1 MIATMTMNAAVTVI
15 LTVTVTVTVT
25 VKVTVNVNV
34 NVNVSCFGCYLCI
47 KPSLGYARGKFSIF
61 WKRLKA
67 FQSFKSSC
75 PLFENRYQWKAKV
88 SHFLLNFDMSVESK
102 FIAIPH
108 KRPVRGKRFALDVY
122 LHGKAGACGPYEKA
136 LQ

>member
-15 LTVTVTVTVT
+15 LTVTVTVT

-88 SHFLLNFDMSVESK
+88 SHFLLDFDMSVESK

>member
-15 LTVTVTVTVT
+15 LTVTATVNVN
-25 VKVTVNVNV
+25 VTVNVNA
-34 NVNVSCFGCYLCI
+34 NVNAKCFDCYRCI
-47 KPSLGYARGKFSIF
+47 QPSLGYARRKFSIF
-61 WKRLKA
+61 WKRLIA

-75 PLFENRYQWKAKV
+75 PSSKKRYQWKAKV
-88 SHFLLNFDMSVESK
+88 SRFLLNFDGSVESK

-122 LHGKAGACGPYEKA
+122 LHGKAGACDP
-136 LQ
+136 

>member
-1 MIATMTMNAAVTVI
+1 MTMNAAVTVI
-15 LTVTVTVTVT
+15 LTVTA
-25 VKVTVNVNV
+25 TVNVNV
-34 NVNVSCFGCYLCI
+34 NVTVNVNANVNAKCFECYRCI
-47 KPSLGYARGKFSIF
+47 QPSLGYARRKFSIF

-75 PLFENRYQWKAKV
+75 PSSKKRYQWKAKV
-88 SHFLLNFDMSVESK
+88 SRFLLNFDGSVESK

-122 LHGKAGACGPYEKA
+122 LHGKAGACDP
-136 LQ
+136 

>member
-1 MIATMTMNAAVTVI
+1 MTMNAAVTVI
-15 LTVTVTVTVT
+15 LTVTVTVT

-88 SHFLLNFDMSVESK
+88 SHFLLDFDMSVESK

>member
-1 MIATMTMNAAVTVI
+1 MITTMTMNAAVTVI
-15 LTVTVTVTVT
+15 LTVTA
-25 VKVTVNVNV
+25 TVNVNV
-34 NVNVSCFGCYLCI
+34 NANVNATCFACYRCI
-47 KPSLGYARGKFSIF
+47 QPSLGYARRKFSIF

-75 PLFENRYQWKAKV
+75 PSSKNRYQWKAKV
-88 SHFLLNFDMSVESK
+88 SRFLLNFDGSVESK

-122 LHGKAGACGPYEKA
+122 LHGKAGACDP
-136 LQ
+136 

>member
-15 LTVTVTVTVT
+15 LTVTA
-25 VKVTVNVNV
+25 TVNVNA
-34 NVNVSCFGCYLCI
+34 NVNACFDCYRCI
-47 KPSLGYARGKFSIF
+47 QPSLGYARKKFSIF

-75 PLFENRYQWKAKV
+75 PSSKNRYQWKAKI
-88 SHFLLNFDMSVESK
+88 SRFLLNFDGSVESK

-122 LHGKAGACGPYEKA
+122 LHGKAGACGP
-136 LQ
+136 